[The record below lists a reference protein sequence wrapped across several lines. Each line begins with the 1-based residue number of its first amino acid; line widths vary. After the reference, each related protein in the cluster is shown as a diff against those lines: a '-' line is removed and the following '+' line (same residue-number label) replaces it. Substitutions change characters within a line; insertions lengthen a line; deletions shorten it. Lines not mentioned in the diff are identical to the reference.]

1 MMDLKTFA
9 IPFGVLMMALWV
21 YLFWTYPKTLLT
33 AFLLTGIVVVVFYRN
48 AEITEMVVEPRRVL
62 VRMSEIREEV
72 FAKAEEVRRL
82 AEAMGELTAYNI
94 ANLWRFAPE
103 DPEAARLA
111 EKDRI
116 AAMLRDAGVAEDR
129 IRQLVSKVGE
139 MVLRDLAH
147 NVWHEVPKSIFSTGA
162 WKGIEQKDKRDPFV
176 DRLLKSEPGRA
187 TEIAREYFQPVAG
200 WVPEV
205 EYQVKRF
212 DEFRRT
218 GRLLPKPDKT
228 GTGAFR

>member
-21 YLFWTYPKTLLT
+21 WLLWAFPKTLMM
-33 AFLLTGIVVVVFYRN
+33 AFLVTSVVVIAFYRN

-62 VRMSEIREEV
+62 LRLREIREEV
-72 FAKAEEVRRL
+72 FAKADEVRRF

-111 EKDRI
+111 ERDRI
-116 AAMLRDAGVAEDR
+116 AKMLADAGVAEER
-129 IRQLVSKVGE
+129 VRQLVSKVAE
-139 MVLRDLAH
+139 MVTRDLAL
-147 NVWHEVPKSIFSTGA
+147 VPWHEVPKSIFSTGA
-162 WKGIEQKDKRDPFV
+162 WKGMDQRPKIDEFV
-176 DRLLKSEPGRA
+176 DRLIKSQPGRA
-187 TEIAREYFQPVAG
+187 VEVAREYLQPVSG
-200 WVPEV
+200 WTPEV

-218 GRLLPKPDKT
+218 GRLLPKPEKT

>member
-1 MMDLKTFA
+1 MDLKTFA

-21 YLFWTYPKTLLT
+21 YLFWTHPKTLLM
-33 AFLLTGIVVVVFYRN
+33 AFVLTGVVVVIFYRN

-62 VRMSEIREEV
+62 VRMREIREEV

-94 ANLWRFAPE
+94 AHLWRLAPA

-111 EKDRI
+111 ERDRI
-116 AAMLRDAGVAEDR
+116 AAMLRDAGVGEDR

-139 MVLRDLAH
+139 MVLRDLAL
-147 NVWHEVPKSIFSTGA
+147 NVWQEVPKSIFSTGA
-162 WKGIEQKDKRDPFV
+162 LKGVDMRQQRDEFL

-187 TEIAREYFQPVAG
+187 MEIARGYLEPVAG

-205 EYQVKRF
+205 ESQVTRF

-218 GRLLPKPDKT
+218 GRLLPKPPHS
-228 GTGAFR
+228 GTGAMR